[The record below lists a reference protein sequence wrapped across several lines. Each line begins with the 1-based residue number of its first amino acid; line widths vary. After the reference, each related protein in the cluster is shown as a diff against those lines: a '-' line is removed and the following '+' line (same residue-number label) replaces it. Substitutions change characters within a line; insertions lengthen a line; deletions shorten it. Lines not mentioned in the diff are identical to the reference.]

1 MFKVLLAQNY
11 YSLLCYWLDSMK
23 KEMPRESIAE
33 RTRAYI
39 DAHPSIKDCI
49 SKDLINYS
57 SLARLIMRDLSIA
70 NEEAVMIACRRYAV
84 KLGRQDHEK
93 EILRVL
99 RNSRLELKTKIAIIT
114 AKNDWTVLHRLESVL
129 KKLFNDKSIM
139 QVIQGTHAITII
151 ADEKLKNEVVSAVGQ
166 ENVVKIRMGLVEIS
180 VRSPERIAETSGVF
194 AFLANNLA
202 DGGINVLESV
212 SVFTDT
218 IFIVSEDDMMQAY
231 AILSK
236 CIESAERMEAE
247 D

>member
-1 MFKVLLAQNY
+1 
-11 YSLLCYWLDSMK
+11 MK
-23 KEMPRESIAE
+23 KEVQKESIAE
-33 RTRAYI
+33 RTRHYI

-57 SLARLIMRDLSIA
+57 SLARMIMKDLSIS

-84 KLGRQDHEK
+84 KMGRRDHEK
-93 EILRVL
+93 EILKVL

-129 KKLFNDKSIM
+129 KRLFNEKTIM

-151 ADEKLKNEVVSAVGQ
+151 ADEKLKNEVVSAVGE
-166 ENVVKIRMGLVEIS
+166 ENVVKIRTDLVEIS
-180 VRSPERIAETSGVF
+180 VRSPERIVETSGVF

-218 IFIVSEDDMMQAY
+218 VFIINEDDMMHAY
-231 AILSK
+231 SLLSK
-236 CIESAERMEAE
+236 CIESAEKIHSE

>member
-1 MFKVLLAQNY
+1 MFEALLAQNY
-11 YSLLCYWLDSMK
+11 YSLLRYWLDFMK

-33 RTRAYI
+33 RTRVYI